1 MILEQDVKDL
11 AARFW
16 AIVTSGANGKEAN
29 SYFINPG
36 ILLPTGEWIDLESH
50 QVLHRS
56 LCDECHKWLDL
67 NIKQLSGE
75 KQRALAK
82 GRLHWEASFKERKTE
97 RIKAIVEE
105 TWMLEYSVN
114 KGLRWTLYWSE
125 TLELLPGS
133 AIFKP

>member
-1 MILEQDVKDL
+1 MISEKAVKQL
-11 AARFW
+11 ASRFW
-16 AIVTSGANGKEAN
+16 AIVTSGVDGNAAN

-50 QVLHRS
+50 QVMHRS
-56 LCDECHKWLDL
+56 LCDESHEWLNL
-67 NIKQLSGE
+67 NIKQLPGD

-82 GRLHWEASFKERKTE
+82 GRLQWEASIKHCKTE

-105 TWMLEYSVN
+105 TWMLEFCEE
-114 KGLRWTLYWSE
+114 KGLRWTLYWSDA
-125 TLELLPGS
+125 LELLPGS